1 MHVKKHRPVS
11 AAIHLYQRTP
21 AGKID
26 GFYRPIRSFGFM
38 KIHTVQ
44 AIRKIVLYT
53 AAAFGV
59 WIFAITASIYP
70 SGQTTHEMIEWLG
83 IVLIVVCILGRT
95 WSSLYIGGRKIEE
108 FVQTGPYS
116 VMRNPLYFFS
126 FLGAAGVGMQVG
138 SVTLGLIC
146 AVLAWLVFYVVVLQE
161 EQVLA
166 ARYGETY
173 RDYLARVPRF
183 FPNPSLWHDEPTLT
197 IRPPRVLMTFADA
210 LVFLLAVPLAEFFE
224 LLQDTGVIPVL
235 LRLP

>member
-1 MHVKKHRPVS
+1 MRFDP
-11 AAIHLYQRTP
+11 
-21 AGKID
+21 
-26 GFYRPIRSFGFM
+26 
-38 KIHTVQ
+38 
-44 AIRKIVLYT
+44 
-53 AAAFGV
+53 
-59 WIFAITASIYP
+59 IYP
-70 SGQTTHEMIEWLG
+70 SGQTIHEMVEWLG
-83 IVLIVVCILGRT
+83 IVLIVTCILGRT

-108 FVQTGPYS
+108 FVRTGPYS

-146 AVLAWLVFYVVVLQE
+146 AALAWLVFYVVVLQE

-173 RDYLARVPRF
+173 RDYLLRVPRF
-183 FPNPSLWHDEPTLT
+183 FPRPSLWHDEPTLT

-210 LVFLLAVPLAEFFE
+210 LVFLLAVPLAELFE
-224 LLQDTGVIPVL
+224 HLQDSGVIPVL

>member
-1 MHVKKHRPVS
+1 
-11 AAIHLYQRTP
+11 
-21 AGKID
+21 
-26 GFYRPIRSFGFM
+26 M

-44 AIRKIVLYT
+44 TIRKIVLYACVALGVLVF
-53 AAAFGV
+53 AA
-59 WIFAITASIYP
+59 
-70 SGQTTHEMIEWLG
+70 TTSVHPAGDTVHEMIEWMG

-138 SVTLGLIC
+138 SVMLGLIC
-146 AVLAWLVFYVVVLQE
+146 AVLAWLVFYVVVRQE
-161 EQVLA
+161 EQVLD
-166 ARYGETY
+166 ARYGQAY

-183 FPNPSLWHDEPTLT
+183 LPKPSLWHDEPTLT

-224 LLQDTGVIPVL
+224 HLQETGLIPVL